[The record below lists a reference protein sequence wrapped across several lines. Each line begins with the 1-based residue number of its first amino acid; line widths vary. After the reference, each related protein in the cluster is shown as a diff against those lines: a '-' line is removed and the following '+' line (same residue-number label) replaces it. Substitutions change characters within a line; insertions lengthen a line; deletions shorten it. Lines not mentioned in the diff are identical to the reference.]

1 MGKLSIAIQQS
12 KRCSWTFAFLLLTN
26 GLFLFFVLKIAFYNR
41 LALDDYCFKA
51 WLKEY
56 GFWGAIHYN
65 YTTWQGRFGSQVLIN
80 LTLQLYEVIPTLLL
94 YHIFLIGIYLFS
106 IFKMLSKILPQR
118 ILKNW
123 QIFTLSLLI
132 FNSFLLTTYDFSA
145 FYWLNAS
152 AMYFGGIAFA
162 LLGFSEIVSPSQSIF
177 SYLILSISFL
187 IAGSSS
193 ESFGLVLL
201 LFLSILLAFQLFP
214 YLLTFF
220 IRFFHL
226 KTIRFKSK
234 DKKIA
239 FAFAFCFLAFFAMIL
254 AKGTWERKSA
264 FPEMGI
270 MYTLYRSVKYV
281 YYTVLALTVQ
291 KSIFLVV
298 LAISMMY
305 VGALCRN
312 NTSINE
318 KSIVKILIIS
328 ILFFIFLLVIA
339 IFPNV
344 YAMGGIGAYRS
355 LTHLAFYVLV
365 CTAILSFL
373 IAYQTAFSLQVA
385 RTLTIFAS
393 VSFLI
398 MSNDLRI
405 RLHYTRLYLDS
416 DKARME
422 NLLELKS
429 QNIQGVVKVKPL
441 YQSPYNI
448 LIMNEI
454 QGNNAYAG
462 KCICNAIGAGFSIEV
477 EQ

>member
-12 KRCSWTFAFLLLTN
+12 KRLFWTFAFLLFTN
-26 GLFLFFVLKIAFYNR
+26 SLFLFFVLKIAFYNR

-56 GFWGAIHYN
+56 GFWGAIYHN
-65 YTTWQGRFGSQVLIN
+65 YTTWQGRFGSQMLIN
-80 LTLQLYEVIPTLLL
+80 LTLQLYEAIPTLLF
-94 YHIFLIGIYLFS
+94 YHVFLIGIYLFS
-106 IFKMLSKILPQR
+106 IFKILSKILPQK

-123 QIFTLSLLI
+123 QIFALSLLI
-132 FNSFLLTTYDFSA
+132 FNSFLLTAYDFSA
-145 FYWLNAS
+145 FYWLNVS

-177 SYLILSISFL
+177 SYLILSMSFI

-193 ESFGLVLL
+193 ENFGFVLL

-214 YLLTFF
+214 YLLTFSA
-220 IRFFHL
+220 RFFHL
-226 KTIRFKSK
+226 ETVRFKLK
-234 DKKIA
+234 DKKTV
-239 FAFAFCFLAFFAMIL
+239 FAFAFCLLSFLAMVL
-254 AKGTWERKSA
+254 AKGTWERKSN

-270 MYTLYRSVKYV
+270 IYALYRSVKYV
-281 YYTVLALTVQ
+281 YYTILALTAQ
-291 KSIFLVV
+291 KSIFLVI
-298 LAISMMY
+298 LAIVMMY

-318 KSIVKILIIS
+318 KSTVKILIIS
-328 ILFFIFLLVIA
+328 ILFLPFLLVIGV
-339 IFPNV
+339 FPNV

-355 LTHLAFYVLV
+355 LTHLAFYILV
-365 CTAILSFL
+365 CTAMLSFL
-373 IAYQTAFSLQVA
+373 IGYQTYFSLRVA
-385 RTLTIFAS
+385 KTLTFFAS
-393 VSFLI
+393 VGFLV

-405 RLHYTRLYLDS
+405 NLHYTRLYLNS

-422 NLLELKS
+422 YLQELKS
-429 QNIQGVVKVKPL
+429 KNVQGIVKVKPL

-454 QGNNAYAG
+454 KGDNAYAG
-462 KCICNAIGAGFSIEV
+462 KCICKAIGAEFSIEV
-477 EQ
+477 E

>member
-12 KRCSWTFAFLLLTN
+12 RRFSWIFAFLLFTN
-26 GLFLFFVLKIAFYNR
+26 SLYLFFILKIAFYNR

-56 GFWGAIHYN
+56 GFWGAVYYN
-65 YTTWQGRFGSQVLIN
+65 YTTWQGRFGSQMLIN
-80 LTLQLYEVIPTLLL
+80 LTLQLYEVIPNLLF

-106 IFKMLSKILPQR
+106 IFKILSKILPQR

-123 QIFTLSLLI
+123 QIFALSLLI
-132 FNSFLLTTYDFSA
+132 FNSFLLTAYDFSA

-162 LLGFSEIVSPSQSIF
+162 LLGFSEIVSPSQSVF

-214 YLLTFF
+214 YLLTFA

-226 KTIRFKSK
+226 ETVKFKLK
-234 DKKIA
+234 DKKIVL
-239 FAFAFCFLAFFAMIL
+239 AFAFCLLSFLVMVL
-254 AKGTWERKSA
+254 AKGTWERKST

-270 MYTLYRSVKYV
+270 MYALYRSIKYV

-298 LAISMMY
+298 FAISMMY

-318 KSIVKILIIS
+318 KGIVKLLIVS
-328 ILFFIFLLVIA
+328 ILFLPLLLVIGV
-339 IFPNV
+339 FPNV

-365 CTAILSFL
+365 YTAILSFL
-373 IAYQTAFSLQVA
+373 IAYQTSFSLQVA
-385 RTLTIFAS
+385 GTLTIFVS

-405 RLHYTRLYLDS
+405 NLHYTRLCLDS
-416 DKARME
+416 DKARIDY
-422 NLLELKS
+422 LLELQSK
-429 QNIQGVVKVKPL
+429 NTQGIVKVKPL

-448 LIMNEI
+448 LITNEVK
-454 QGNNAYAG
+454 GDNAYAG
-462 KCICNAIGAGFSIEV
+462 KCICKAIGADFSIEV
-477 EQ
+477 E